1 MNSSKICAEC
11 GSDLNSD
18 ELYDKELFKKSKILR
33 LVPCAEC
40 GAEAADTYCEQ
51 DGVLLLMDVIL
62 LKKKALRHLLF
73 NRDSKSSVL
82 LKLAILTVICDG
94 YILWK
99 SAEKENDNP
108 IKHHK
113 HNLDRESQFFEEE
126 FAFYLA
132 CGKALLAFATY
143 FLVTFSVVSFTSK
156 KTSASE
162 SRKISLAFGLLLAY
176 STRFARLAAFLWSTP
191 STPEGNEQSLEDTD
205 GLHDIFE
212 TKFMWIF
219 VYVLFFSTTLK
230 VIQVCDGKKAGK
242 KLVHSATVA
251 FFAHLGFSVILNLD
265 HILKGLTCIGG

>member
-11 GSDLNSD
+11 GADLNSN
-18 ELYDKELFKKSKILR
+18 ELYDQELFKKSKILR
-33 LVPCAEC
+33 LVPCVEC

-73 NRDSKSSVL
+73 NRDNNSSVL

-99 SAEKENDNP
+99 SAEKENSEP
-108 IKHHK
+108 KHHK
-113 HNLDRESQFFEEE
+113 HHLDRESQFFEQE
-126 FAFYLA
+126 FSFYLA

-143 FLVTFSVVSFTSK
+143 FLITFFLVSFSSKQTSSSEGK
-156 KTSASE
+156 KK
-162 SRKISLAFGLLLAY
+162 RSLAFGLLLAY

-191 STPEGNEQSLEDTD
+191 SIQEQQESEEPLEN
-205 GLHDIFE
+205 GLHNIFE

-242 KLVHSATVA
+242 NLLHSAA
-251 FFAHLGFSVILNLD
+251 AALIAHLGFSVVLNLD
-265 HILKGLTCIGG
+265 QILQSLRCIV